1 MSTAGWLGYPRAS
14 YLPCHDGIGRST
26 RVLVAWDS
34 DFVVAGAAIDRA
46 IILGQEWD
54 LRLDATLGTND
65 GVHFAWGAFARTPTH
80 ARRATACCA
89 ARWTTTR
96 LVHQTF
102 LLVKL
107 LFTGC
112 EYEIVSALTTI
123 KGFVFEVQLGT
134 SL

>member
-1 MSTAGWLGYPRAS
+1 MSTAGWLGYLGAP

-65 GVHFAWGAFARTPTH
+65 CVHLAWGALARTSTH
-80 ARRATACCA
+80 SRAASCRA
-89 ARWTTTR
+89 AGWTTTR
-96 LVHQTF
+96 QIHQTF

-107 LFTGC
+107 LFARG
-112 EYEIVSALTTI
+112 EYEIVSALTTV